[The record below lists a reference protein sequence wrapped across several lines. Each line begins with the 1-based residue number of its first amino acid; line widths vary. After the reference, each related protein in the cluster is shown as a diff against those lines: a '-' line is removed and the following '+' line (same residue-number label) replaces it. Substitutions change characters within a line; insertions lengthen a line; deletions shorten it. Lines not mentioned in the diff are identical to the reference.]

1 MSCHGPLLGP
11 CLFESPVTL
20 DKITF
25 VDKNQLSYSTARSTP
40 ALSASKS
47 ATAPRGKDRRPCVEL
62 LDDAVVEVL
71 RRKTPTERVAM
82 IFAANRTM
90 RLRLEG
96 HLRSRHPD
104 WDDQTLMQEIA
115 RRMSRGAS

>member
-1 MSCHGPLLGP
+1 MTNVDENPISYA
-11 CLFESPVTL
+11 SPNTVPP
-20 DKITF
+20 
-25 VDKNQLSYSTARSTP
+25 V
-40 ALSASKS
+40 SASGS
-47 ATAPRGKDRRPCVEL
+47 AMAPRGNNRRPCVEL
-62 LDDAVVEVL
+62 LDPAMVQVL

-104 WDDQTLMQEIA
+104 WDDQAVMQEIA

>member
-1 MSCHGPLLGP
+1 MPG
-11 CLFESPVTL
+11 T
-20 DKITF
+20 
-25 VDKNQLSYSTARSTP
+25 NRSVRKT
-40 ALSASKS
+40 
-47 ATAPRGKDRRPCVEL
+47 RPCIEL

-96 HLRSRHPD
+96 HLRTRHPD
-104 WDDQTLMQEIA
+104 WDSQAVMQEIA
-115 RRMSRGAS
+115 RRMSRGAG

>member
-1 MSCHGPLLGP
+1 M
-11 CLFESPVTL
+11 PVSDRL
-20 DKITF
+20 AR
-25 VDKNQLSYSTARSTP
+25 KN
-40 ALSASKS
+40 
-47 ATAPRGKDRRPCVEL
+47 RPCVEL

-96 HLRSRHPD
+96 HFRTRHPD
-104 WDDQTLMQEIA
+104 WDSQTVMQEIA
-115 RRMSRGAS
+115 RRMMRGAG